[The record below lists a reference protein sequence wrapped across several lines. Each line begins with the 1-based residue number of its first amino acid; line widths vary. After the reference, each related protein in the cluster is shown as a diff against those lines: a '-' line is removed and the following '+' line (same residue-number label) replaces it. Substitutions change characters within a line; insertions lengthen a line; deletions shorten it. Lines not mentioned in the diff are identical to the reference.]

1 VDISTPLDQSY
12 ERRVL
17 DPSTSGAEE
26 VANAAPA
33 ARIVKAFNT
42 NLAVTLPDGHIDGVK
57 LDTFVAS
64 DDADAKGMVIAAL
77 AGSGLRVL
85 DAGALA
91 NSRVL
96 EAMAAFG
103 IELGDRYGLGQA
115 FGFKYLPSRPL
126 TLPAA

>member
-1 VDISTPLDQSY
+1 MDISTPLDETY
-12 ERRVL
+12 EHLVL
-17 DPSTSGAEE
+17 DPRTSGAEE
-26 VANAAPA
+26 LAKAAPA

-42 NLAVTLPDGHIDGVK
+42 NLAVTLPEGNIDGIQ

-64 DDADAKGMVIAAL
+64 DDREAKAIVIAAL
-77 AGSGLRVL
+77 AGSGLRAI

-103 IELGDRYGLGQA
+103 IELGDHYGLGQA
-115 FGFKYLPSRPL
+115 FGFMYLPSRPL
-126 TLPAA
+126 MVPPV

>member
-1 VDISTPLDQSY
+1 M
-12 ERRVL
+12 
-17 DPSTSGAEE
+17 
-26 VANAAPA
+26 
-33 ARIVKAFNT
+33 KAFNT